1 MAEQTFSREYLQGLP
16 EEIKR
21 NIITHVINSIV
32 SEVKRSAIM
41 GETSHIVE
49 KIRITNLLKPSLSSN
64 PKINISI
71 NDIITEMQKKFPD
84 CIVLYEETW
93 VNVTPSNRVL
103 TERILIDW
111 S

>member
-1 MAEQTFSREYLQGLP
+1 MEQQTFSREYLQGLP
-16 EEIKR
+16 EQIKR
-21 NIITHVINSIV
+21 NTINAVIRTISNDV
-32 SEVKRSAIM
+32 QRSAIG
-41 GETSHIVE
+41 GETSYIVE

-64 PKINISI
+64 PSLNISI

-93 VNVTPSNRVL
+93 VNVTRSNRVL